1 MHSPAWDMNA
11 AYKNVITGRL
21 ECMINNDSKR
31 VTYGEKGSPEHTPYN
46 TSAACLD
53 FCEVCET
60 GKKFK
65 YMLLLLDRPRVKERE
80 RERKSEIAKPAGE
93 SFWKWNLT
101 ASRLTDFCLVLRS
114 ASTGVASWAR
124 AGNLPICAPWGKIA
138 AIAAVQIGWTRCG
151 GVWCRSQDL
160 KMGKFSES

>member
-1 MHSPAWDMNA
+1 MQHTQMLLL
-11 AYKNVITGRL
+11 TRL

-31 VTYGEKGSPEHTPYN
+31 VTYGEKGSPN

-65 YMLLLLDRPRVKERE
+65 YMLLPLDRPRVRE
-80 RERKSEIAKPAGE
+80 REKKRDRKPAGE
-93 SFWKWNLT
+93 SFWKWNSA

-114 ASTGVASWAR
+114 ASTGVVGSGRELADMRPTRKDCCNCCCADQM
-124 AGNLPICAPWGKIA
+124 NLSSLFF
-138 AIAAVQIGWTRCG
+138 
-151 GVWCRSQDL
+151 VWCRSQDL